1 MPATYSIN
9 PGTPT
14 EANKLIDL
22 NSVLNELPDNVTNL
36 IDPHDLRDAVY
47 TAWENIVIKPTTN
60 SADIEYIGVD
70 RSDLYEKIFLGK
82 KQVSGSDI
90 LTSSLLNSDI
100 DLFIYN
106 TKNDVDLNNQNTKI
120 AFLAGASSSIFYYG
134 GTISVPFI
142 ETKVINTIS
151 GNVLDFNIK
160 NNSYVFDGVTY
171 SGGNIS
177 IESKYG
183 NILVNGLV
191 FPSVAQNSTTPDG
204 QVLQYKNI
212 GGTGYLQWGSVTAS
226 VTDIYTTSTF
236 SITANPLIINGY
248 NAMFSNSVPTLIDL
262 GGIPAGS
269 TFSNVA
275 VTQMLNMLLYP
286 YIAPSVTL
294 TSPVSF
300 MEISSSSQT
309 INFSYSITKYIASST
324 ISTIGQIP
332 TIITSTSPILTYLN
346 VPTGNLTYYANT
358 SYVSTYF
365 STAGIKSFT
374 LSVTDNL
381 GGSASANYAVNA
393 IYPIFYGTAFTASVT
408 QSTVQGLLPSFTKLL
423 SNDPNQTVPM
433 SGNGV
438 CLYYCVPNIY
448 NTSTTMSA
456 LYDSNSPLFDIKNV
470 FRGTGMAFTMSL
482 NSPSSY
488 WSGVLYNCY
497 IYSPGG
503 TPNITTIG
511 YPTLYNAN
519 YQFVF

>member
-1 MPATYSIN
+1 
-9 PGTPT
+9 
-14 EANKLIDL
+14 
-22 NSVLNELPDNVTNL
+22 
-36 IDPHDLRDAVY
+36 
-47 TAWENIVIKPTTN
+47 
-60 SADIEYIGVD
+60 
-70 RSDLYEKIFLGK
+70 
-82 KQVSGSDI
+82 
-90 LTSSLLNSDI
+90 
-100 DLFIYN
+100 
-106 TKNDVDLNNQNTKI
+106 
-120 AFLAGASSSIFYYG
+120 
-134 GTISVPFI
+134 
-142 ETKVINTIS
+142 
-151 GNVLDFNIK
+151 
-160 NNSYVFDGVTY
+160 
-171 SGGNIS
+171 
-177 IESKYG
+177 
-183 NILVNGLV
+183 
-191 FPSVAQNSTTPDG
+191 
-204 QVLQYKNI
+204 
-212 GGTGYLQWGSVTAS
+212 
-226 VTDIYTTSTF
+226 
-236 SITANPLIINGY
+236 
-248 NAMFSNSVPTLIDL
+248 
-262 GGIPAGS
+262 
-269 TFSNVA
+269 
-275 VTQMLNMLLYP
+275 MLLYP